1 MLKFFVP
8 SLFVCACS
16 ISSAFAACNYPLNAT
31 SQDYDDLATFPFVK
45 NIDQTVTAQ
54 IQASPSFEINY
65 TALSHKVAEDTLAS
79 KGPFGDIQI
88 PSTGIVALEM
98 TQSMPLPTPT
108 APGAIW
114 SSPQV
119 LLDLGTQNP
128 KGFENY
134 ILVTFTIINGGMTPQ
149 PRPQMI
155 VSVQGT
161 GERFSTTAQI
171 IPLTLPLS
179 NYRFGLYLN
188 QDRKKIGVTANGT
201 DYGYFSHTLFTRHI
215 SKVAIKL
222 GLSEGKIQATD
233 TIVGK
238 TIDFSLITDASLMS
252 HIYPKGTMDMCG
264 AVI

>member
-1 MLKFFVP
+1 MLKILVP
-8 SLFVCACS
+8 SLIACACS
-16 ISSAFAACNYPLNAT
+16 ISSALAACNYPLDAIRE
-31 SQDYDDLATFPFVK
+31 DYDDLATFPFVK
-45 NIDQTVTAQ
+45 NIAQTVTAQ

-65 TALSHKVAEDTLAS
+65 TALSHQVAQDTLAS
-79 KGPFGDIQI
+79 KGPFGDIAI
-88 PSTGIVALEM
+88 PSTGIVVLEM
-98 TQSMPLPTPT
+98 TQSIPAPTPT

-114 SSPQV
+114 SYPQV

-134 ILVTFTIINGGMTPQ
+134 ILVTFTIINGGMAPQ
-149 PRPQMI
+149 PRPQLI
-155 VSVQGT
+155 VSAQGT
-161 GERFSTTAQI
+161 GERFATTVQK

-188 QDRKKIGVTANGT
+188 QDRKKIGVAVNGT

-215 SKVAIKL
+215 SKIAVKL

-233 TIVGK
+233 PIVGK

-264 AVI
+264 TVI